1 MRDSYF
7 YPVGSAGLAWGPAE
21 LAQWRARR
29 VRQRSYAD
37 DVLSPI
43 ARLDFVCPP

>member
-1 MRDSYF
+1 MSHSHF
-7 YPVGSAGLAWGPAE
+7 YPIGTAGLAWGSAE
-21 LAQWRARR
+21 LAQWRVRQ

>member
-7 YPVGSAGLAWGPAE
+7 YPIGSAGLVWGSAE
-21 LAQWRARR
+21 LAQWRVRQ

-43 ARLDFVCPP
+43 ACLDFVSPP

>member
-1 MRDSYF
+1 MRDSCF
-7 YPVGSAGLAWGPAE
+7 YPIGSAGLAWGPAE
-21 LAQWRARR
+21 LAQWRA
-29 VRQRSYAD
+29 RQRSYAD